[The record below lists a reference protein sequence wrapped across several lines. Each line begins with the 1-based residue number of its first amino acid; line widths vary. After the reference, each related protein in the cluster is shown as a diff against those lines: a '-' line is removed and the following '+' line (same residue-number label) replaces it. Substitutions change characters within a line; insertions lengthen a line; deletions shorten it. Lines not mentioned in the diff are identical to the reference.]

1 MTGSVLD
8 GEQARR
14 MKSTL
19 LDCPLGLLWQE
30 AALCR
35 LLVTADLSIGSN
47 RPKAVAPKL
56 NVRS

>member
-1 MTGSVLD
+1 
-8 GEQARR
+8 

-19 LDCPLGLLWQE
+19 LDCPLGLFWQE

-47 RPKAVAPKL
+47 GPEAEIENPRWQPTAPSKY
-56 NVRS
+56 